1 MKKIILFILI
11 LTIVGCNNNQ
21 KESYSKFILD
31 NYSGVWYSV
40 MKEQLENELEDK
52 LEARFI
58 SISKDSITEGLVYLK
73 KTSEGLYLDFSSK
86 KTNIFFGK
94 RIGMMND
101 ERPYQHNE
109 EYNLESLMYRFI
121 LNEPDTIFRGLDRLF
136 SPEYHYNEISISIDF
151 NSRRTDTLFVDN
163 VKQMFMTQNE
173 NDEYPKIKGFR
184 NFYNSEEL
192 WSPYFRLSNN

>member
-11 LTIVGCNNNQ
+11 LTVVGCNNNQ

-40 MKEQLENELEDK
+40 MEEQLENELEDK

-73 KTSEGLYLDFSSK
+73 KTSEGLYVDFSSK

-94 RIGMMND
+94 RIRMMND
-101 ERPYQHNE
+101 ERSYQYNE
-109 EYNLESLMYRFI
+109 EYNLESLMYSFI
-121 LNEPDTIFRGLDRLF
+121 LNEPDTIFRGLERLF
-136 SPEYHYNEISISIDF
+136 SPEY
-151 NSRRTDTLFVDN
+151 
-163 VKQMFMTQNE
+163 
-173 NDEYPKIKGFR
+173 
-184 NFYNSEEL
+184 
-192 WSPYFRLSNN
+192 

>member
-1 MKKIILFILI
+1 MKKIIIFILI
-11 LTIVGCNNNQ
+11 LTVFGCNNNQ

-94 RIGMMND
+94 RTGTWND
-101 ERPYQHNE
+101 ERSYQYNE
-109 EYNLESLMYRFI
+109 EYNFESLMYRFI
-121 LNEPDTIFRGLDRLF
+121 LNEPDTIFRGPDRIF

-151 NSRRTDTLFVDN
+151 NSRRTDSLIIEKVDHTLW
-163 VKQMFMTQNE
+163 TQNE
-173 NDEYPKIKGFR
+173 NDENPQYKGFR
-184 NFYNSEEL
+184 LFYNSEEL

>member
-11 LTIVGCNNNQ
+11 LTVIGCNNNQ

-58 SISKDSITEGLVYLK
+58 SISKDSISEGLVYLK

-101 ERPYQHNE
+101 ERSYQYNE
-109 EYNLESLMYRFI
+109 EYNLESLMYSFI
-121 LNEPDTIFRGLDRLF
+121 LNEPDTIFRGLNRLF
-136 SPEYHYNEISISIDF
+136 SPEYHYNKISISIDF
-151 NSRRTDTLFVDN
+151 NSRRTDTLFIDKVDHT
-163 VKQMFMTQNE
+163 FWTHNE
-173 NDEYPKIKGFR
+173 NDEYPQYKGFKY
-184 NFYNSEEL
+184 FKNSKEL